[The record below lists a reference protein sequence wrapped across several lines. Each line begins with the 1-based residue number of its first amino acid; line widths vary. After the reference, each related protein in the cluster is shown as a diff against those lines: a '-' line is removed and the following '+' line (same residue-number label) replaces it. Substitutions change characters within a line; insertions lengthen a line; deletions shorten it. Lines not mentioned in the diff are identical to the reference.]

1 MRYILVTLLLS
12 VSISVSAGYKKD
24 VMETWVDAT
33 RDELTAGWGY
43 PQAAGDH
50 FKVNDKTTIYTYRS
64 NRNNVSCVISFTIRN
79 DIVVGYKYE
88 GGNCPRKKRKK

>member
-1 MRYILVTLLLS
+1 VRFLLIILLLTTTLN
-12 VSISVSAGYKKD
+12 ISAGYKKNI
-24 VMETWVDAT
+24 MEPWMDAT
-33 RDELTAGWGY
+33 RAELTAAWGY

-50 FKVNDKTTIYTYRS
+50 FKLNDKTTIYTYRS